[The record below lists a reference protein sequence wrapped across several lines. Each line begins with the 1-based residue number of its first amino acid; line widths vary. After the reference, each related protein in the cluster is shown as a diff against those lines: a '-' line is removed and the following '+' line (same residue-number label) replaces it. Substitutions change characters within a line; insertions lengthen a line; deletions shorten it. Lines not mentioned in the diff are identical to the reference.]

1 MLVQKKLDLIQR
13 VQYCSFA
20 SAPSKYKKVPRVT
33 DSLYFETNRA
43 DCVILFIVE
52 VQQMEKGFSAI
63 CSCIATSYPFSSFF
77 CIKQKCNYH
86 YYNNS

>member
-20 SAPSKYKKVPRVT
+20 SAPSKYKKVPYVT
-33 DSLYFETNRA
+33 DSLYFDTNRA

-52 VQQMEKGFSAI
+52 VQKMEKGV
-63 CSCIATSYPFSSFF
+63 F
-77 CIKQKCNYH
+77 CHLQLYSLLTDCYH
-86 YYNNS
+86 FLHQAKM